1 MEFTPFPKISRLSRE
16 CVISEKIDGTNAQIF
31 ISPRSLLK
39 QEELDNPTIPFLSVT
54 SAGHTDYIMLAGSRN
69 RWISEEDD
77 NYGFGRW
84 VSDNRNELVRLGP
97 GRHFGE
103 WWGAGIQRRY
113 GLTEKRFS
121 LFNTLRWANPETSE
135 RPPACCSVVPEL
147 YRGLFDTSAINEVL
161 NSLAEKGSVAA
172 PGFMHPEGIIV
183 YHLASKTLFKK
194 TMLDDGAKSAL
205 VVS

>member
-16 CVISEKIDGTNAQIF
+16 CVITEKIDGTNAQIF
-31 ISPRSLLK
+31 IGQRDLCPTHPAFVVALSSDESL
-39 QEELDNPTIPFLSVT
+39 F
-54 SAGHTDYIMLAGSRN
+54 MLTGSRN
-69 RWISEEDD
+69 RWITPEND
-77 NYGFGRW
+77 NYGFAAW
-84 VSDNRNELVRLGP
+84 AKTNAEELFKLGP
-97 GRHFGE
+97 GHHFGE

-147 YRGLFDTSAINEVL
+147 YRGLFDTSAINGVL
-161 NSLAEKGSVAA
+161 NSLAEKGSAAA
-172 PGFMHPEGIIV
+172 PGFLQPEGIIV

-194 TMLDDGAKSAL
+194 TILDDGAKSAL
-205 VVS
+205 VS